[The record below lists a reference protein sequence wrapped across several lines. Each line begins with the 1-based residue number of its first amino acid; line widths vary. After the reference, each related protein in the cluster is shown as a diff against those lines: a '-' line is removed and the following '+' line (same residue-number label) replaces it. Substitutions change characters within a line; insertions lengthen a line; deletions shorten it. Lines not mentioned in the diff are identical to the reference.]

1 MKQIK
6 DSIISGL
13 LAVLLLVVIYLLIG
27 ANQTIHDQQKRIN
40 LLETVI
46 TTTLKADSIQHQLEI
61 GQIKAVNG
69 DGHDTSNK

>member
-13 LAVLLLVVIYLLIG
+13 LAVLLLIVIYLLIG
-27 ANQTIHDQQKRIN
+27 ANQTIHDQQKRIY

-46 TTTLKADSIQHQLEI
+46 STTLKADSIQYQLEI

>member
-13 LAVLLLVVIYLLIG
+13 LAVSIVVLMYLLIG

-46 TTTLKADSIQHQLEI
+46 TTTLKVDSIHYQLEI
-61 GQIKAVNG
+61 EEIKAVNG

>member
-13 LAVLLLVVIYLLIG
+13 LAVSIVVLMYLLIG
-27 ANQTIHDQQKRIN
+27 ANQTINDQQKRIN

-46 TTTLKADSIQHQLEI
+46 ETTLKVDSIHYQIEMEE
-61 GQIKAVNG
+61 IKAAENG
-69 DGHDTSNK
+69 DGHDTSN

>member
-13 LAVLLLVVIYLLIG
+13 LAVSIVVLMYLLIG

-46 TTTLKADSIQHQLEI
+46 TTTLKVDSIHYQLEI
-61 GQIKAVNG
+61 EEIKAVNG
-69 DGHDTSNK
+69 DGHDTSN

>member
-13 LAVLLLVVIYLLIG
+13 LAVSIVVLMYLLIG

-46 TTTLKADSIQHQLEI
+46 STTLKADSIQYQLEI

-69 DGHDTSNK
+69 DGHDTSN

>member
-13 LAVLLLVVIYLLIG
+13 LAVSVVVLMYLLIG

-46 TTTLKADSIQHQLEI
+46 TTTLKVDSIHYQLEI
-61 GQIKAVNG
+61 EEIKAVNG

>member
-13 LAVLLLVVIYLLIG
+13 LAVSIVVLMYLLIG
-27 ANQTIHDQQKRIN
+27 ASQTIHDQQKRIN

-46 TTTLKADSIQHQLEI
+46 TTTLKVDSIHYQLEI
-61 GQIKAVNG
+61 EEIKAVNG
-69 DGHDTSNK
+69 DGHDTSN

>member
-13 LAVLLLVVIYLLIG
+13 LAVSLLVVIYLLIG

-46 TTTLKADSIQHQLEI
+46 TTTLKVDSIHYQLEI
-61 GQIKAVNG
+61 EEIKAVNG

>member
-13 LAVLLLVVIYLLIG
+13 LAVSILVLMYLLIG
-27 ANQTIHDQQKRIN
+27 ANQTINDQQKRIN

-46 TTTLKADSIQHQLEI
+46 STTLKADSIQHQLEI

-69 DGHDTSNK
+69 DGHDRSN

>member
-13 LAVLLLVVIYLLIG
+13 LAVSIVVLMYLLIG

-46 TTTLKADSIQHQLEI
+46 TTTLKVDSIHYQLEI
-61 GQIKAVNG
+61 EQIKAVNG